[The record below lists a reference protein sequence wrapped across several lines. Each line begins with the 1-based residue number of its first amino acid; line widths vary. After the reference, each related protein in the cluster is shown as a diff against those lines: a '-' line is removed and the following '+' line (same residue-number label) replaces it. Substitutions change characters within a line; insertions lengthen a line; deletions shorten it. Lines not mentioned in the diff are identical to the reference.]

1 MNQRKQQRKEKK
13 GSSQADCEPASAEA
27 GSTKVI
33 GRILNLE
40 SEMNQRKW
48 QSKERIRKNQR
59 KDQKNQRKDLV
70 KLTVNQHLQ
79 RPDPL
84 K

>member
-1 MNQRKQQRKEKK
+1 MAKQRKDQKKPKK
-13 GSSQADCEPASAEA
+13 GSEKPKKGSGEADCEPASAEA

-48 QSKERIRKNQR
+48 QSKERIRKTKER
-59 KDQKNQRKDLV
+59 IWSS
-70 KLTVNQHLQ
+70 
-79 RPDPL
+79 
-84 K
+84 